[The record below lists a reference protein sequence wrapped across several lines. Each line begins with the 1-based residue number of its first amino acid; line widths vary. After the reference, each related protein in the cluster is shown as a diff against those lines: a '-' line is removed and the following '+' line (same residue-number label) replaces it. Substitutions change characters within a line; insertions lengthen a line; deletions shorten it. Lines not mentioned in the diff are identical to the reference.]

1 MPDKPEDVRI
11 KVAHQLLDSVESGT
25 LAEAGVGRQH
35 AGIHHLLRLDQVRK
49 RSDRRATEDRGESPT
64 IPQHAGGKLWL
75 RRHDD
80 SCRFLPFLFRVP
92 RSFLVLKLLGVG
104 HTPRRPRSRRV
115 QTDRQKSLRS
125 GRQTAIRVR
134 NHQRTTEG
142 NHHL

>member
-11 KVAHQLLDSVESGT
+11 GVAHQLFDSVESGT

-104 HTPRRPRSRRV
+104 HT
-115 QTDRQKSLRS
+115 QHADRARDVRS
-125 GRQTAIRVR
+125 GRQTAIRV
-134 NHQRTTEG
+134 NNERTTCVE
-142 NHHL
+142 

>member
-25 LAEAGVGRQH
+25 LAKAGVGGQH
-35 AGIHHLLRLDQVRK
+35 AGINHLLRLDHVRE
-49 RSDRRATEDRGESPT
+49 RSDRRATEDHGESPT

-104 HTPRRPRSRRV
+104 HTPTAGERRV
-115 QTDRQKSLRS
+115 QTDRQTRMRS
-125 GRQTAIRVR
+125 GDRQRFV
-134 NHQRTTEG
+134 
-142 NHHL
+142 

>member
-35 AGIHHLLRLDQVRK
+35 AGINHLLRLDHVRK

-104 HTPRRPRSRRV
+104 HTPTRPARTSGCGPGQVSVDRV
-115 QTDRQKSLRS
+115 ATV
-125 GRQTAIRVR
+125 I
-134 NHQRTTEG
+134 
-142 NHHL
+142 